1 MLTQEAIVEAL
12 KKVKFPGL
20 SRDIVSFG
28 FVRDVKVEGGNVSFT
43 IHFQTDNPAV
53 GQQLQRDAEA
63 AVRAMPG
70 VQNVN
75 VHLEVA
81 PRQAAP
87 MPGGQK
93 GMLEGVRYKIAVAS
107 GKGGVGKSTV
117 STNLSLALVALGY
130 TVGLLDAD
138 IYGPSQQMMLGIE
151 GRPQID
157 DRDEKI
163 MPMENHG
170 VKTMSLGL
178 ITDPDTPVIW
188 RGPMVMKA
196 LDQFLTD
203 VKWGTLDFMII
214 DLPPG
219 TGDAQLTLTQKVP
232 LTGAVVVT
240 TPQDV
245 ALIDARKGLAMF
257 RKVNVPV
264 LGIVENMSYFIC
276 RHCGER
282 EEIFGHGGGRKTAE
296 MLGVPFLG
304 EVPIDPKVVIGGD
317 SGEPIVVMDPQSAAA
332 QAFTSIAAKSRR
344 SDRERHRRPHAR
356 RRPRTRPHALIWSAA
371 AMPPLFMFG
380 KEKPPASPTPNA
392 PVLHCSFCNKPQRY
406 VRKLIAGPNVNICD
420 ECVESAWTSSAK
432 IARMRRRRLKNPL
445 GLTAIRQ
452 LAHSVA
458 CQSGS
463 LKRS

>member
-1 MLTQEAIVEAL
+1 MATQDEVLDAL
-12 KKVKFPGL
+12 KKVRFPGL

-28 FVRDVKVEGGNVSFT
+28 FVHDVKVEGSNVSFL
-43 IHFQTDNPAV
+43 IRFQTENPSVA
-53 GQQLQRDAEA
+53 QQIAREAEA
-63 AVRAMPG
+63 AVKALPG
-70 VQNVN
+70 VSNVK
-75 VHLEVA
+75 VA
-81 PRQAAP
+81 VDVAARQAGPGPASSAP
-87 MPGGQK
+87 GRILPGVK
-93 GMLEGVRYKIAVAS
+93 YTIAVAS

-117 STNLSLALVALGY
+117 STNLALAIRQLGY

-151 GRPQID
+151 GRPVVGE
-157 DRDEKI
+157 DEKI
-163 MPMENHG
+163 VPMENHG

-178 ITDPDTPVIW
+178 ITSPDEPVIW

-203 VKWGTLDFMII
+203 VNWGELDFMII

-282 EEIFGHGGGRKTAE
+282 EEIFGHGGGKKTAG

-304 EVPIDPKVVIGGD
+304 EVPIDPKVVVGGD
-317 SGEPIVVMDPQSAAA
+317 SGEPIVVLNPESPAA
-332 QAFTSIAAKSRR
+332 QAFVELAKHVVKQIESGTAGHTH
-344 SDRERHRRPHAR
+344 DHHDHDHA
-356 RRPRTRPHALIWSAA
+356 HA
-371 AMPPLFMFG
+371 
-380 KEKPPASPTPNA
+380 
-392 PVLHCSFCNKPQRY
+392 H
-406 VRKLIAGPNVNICD
+406 
-420 ECVESAWTSSAK
+420 
-432 IARMRRRRLKNPL
+432 
-445 GLTAIRQ
+445 
-452 LAHSVA
+452 
-458 CQSGS
+458 
-463 LKRS
+463 

>member
-1 MLTQEAIVEAL
+1 MPTQEQVLDAL

-28 FVRDVKVEGGNVSFT
+28 FVRDVSVEGGVVTFA
-43 IHFQTDNPAV
+43 IHFQTENPSV
-53 GQQLQRDAEA
+53 GQQIARDAET
-63 AVRAMPG
+63 AVRALDG
-70 VQNVN
+70 VSD
-75 VHLEVA
+75 VHLNLEIGA
-81 PRQAAP
+81 KQ
-87 MPGGQK
+87 GGVTSATGAMQPAI
-93 GMLEGVRYKIAVAS
+93 LAGVKYRIAVAS

-117 STNLSLALVALGY
+117 STNLALALRGLGY

-157 DRDEKI
+157 EADEKI
-163 MPMENHG
+163 VPMERHG
-170 VKTMSLGL
+170 IKTMSLGL

-196 LDQFLTD
+196 IDQFLTD

-219 TGDAQLTLTQKVP
+219 TGDAQLTLTQKAG

-264 LGIVENMSYFIC
+264 LGIVENMSYFLC

-282 EEIFGHGGGRKTAE
+282 EEIFGHGGGQKTAG

-304 EVPIDPKVVIGGD
+304 EVPIDPKVVVGGD
-317 SGEPIVVMDPQSAAA
+317 TGEPIVTSDPDA
-332 QAFTSIAAKSRR
+332 
-344 SDRERHRRPHAR
+344 
-356 RRPRTRPHALIWSAA
+356 
-371 AMPPLFMFG
+371 
-380 KEKPPASPTPNA
+380 PASLA
-392 PVLHCSFCNKPQRY
+392 FRELARQVVEQ
-406 VRKLIAGPNVNICD
+406 
-420 ECVESAWTSSAK
+420 VESGMAGHTH
-432 IARMRRRRLKNPL
+432 
-445 GLTAIRQ
+445 GHDHDHDHQ
-452 LAHSVA
+452 HDHDHAHTH
-458 CQSGS
+458 
-463 LKRS
+463 

>member
-1 MLTQEAIVEAL
+1 MPSQDEVLEAL
-12 KKVKFPGL
+12 KKVRFPGL

-28 FVRDVKVEGGNVSFT
+28 FIHDLRVDGGDVIFTVR
-43 IHFQTDNPAV
+43 FQTENPAV
-53 GQQLQRDAEA
+53 GQQIARDAES
-63 AVRAMPG
+63 AVRALPG
-70 VQNVN
+70 VTN
-75 VHLEVA
+75 VHVSLDIGA
-81 PRQAAP
+81 RQAAAP
-87 MPGGQK
+87 SSGQGGILPGVK
-93 GMLEGVRYKIAVAS
+93 YKIAVAS

-117 STNLSLALVALGY
+117 STNLALALRAIGY

-157 DRDEKI
+157 ESDEKI

-203 VKWGTLDFMII
+203 VKWGELDFMII

-219 TGDAQLTLTQKVP
+219 TGDAQLTMTQKVP

-264 LGIVENMSYFIC
+264 IGIVENMSYYIC

-296 MLGVPFLG
+296 VLGVPFLG
-304 EVPIDPKVVIGGD
+304 EVPLDPKVVVGGD
-317 SGEPIVVMDPQSAAA
+317 SGEPIVILDPS
-332 QAFTSIAAKSRR
+332 
-344 SDRERHRRPHAR
+344 
-356 RRPRTRPHALIWSAA
+356 
-371 AMPPLFMFG
+371 
-380 KEKPPASPTPNA
+380 
-392 PVLHCSFCNKPQRY
+392 
-406 VRKLIAGPNVNICD
+406 
-420 ECVESAWTSSAK
+420 
-432 IARMRRRRLKNPL
+432 
-445 GLTAIRQ
+445 
-452 LAHSVA
+452 SVA
-458 CQSGS
+458 SEAFRELARTIVKQIESGAIGHTHDHDHDHDHVHAH
-463 LKRS
+463 

>member
-1 MLTQEAIVEAL
+1 MPSHDQVIEAL
-12 KKVKFPGL
+12 KKVRFPGL

-28 FVRDVKVEGGNVSFT
+28 FVRDVRIDGGRVAFT
-43 IHFQTDNPAV
+43 IHFQTENPAV
-53 GQQLQRDAEA
+53 GQQVARESEA
-63 AVRAMPG
+63 AVRALDG
-70 VQNVN
+70 VDDVRVN
-75 VHLEVA
+75 LEVG
-81 PRQAAP
+81 PRGSQGGP
-87 MPGGQK
+87 GMPAGAQPPQQI
-93 GMLEGVRYKIAVAS
+93 LSGVKFKIAVAS

-117 STNLSLALVALGY
+117 STNLALSLRRLGY

-138 IYGPSQQMMLGIE
+138 IYGPSQQMMLGVE
-151 GRPQID
+151 GKPQID
-157 DRDEKI
+157 EADEKI

-203 VKWGTLDFMII
+203 VKWGELDFMII

-264 LGIVENMSYFIC
+264 LGIVENMSFYIC

-304 EVPIDPKVVIGGD
+304 EVPLDAKVVVGGD
-317 SGEPIVVMDPQSAAA
+317 SGEPIVILDPEAP
-332 QAFTSIAAKSRR
+332 AAKAF
-344 SDRERHRRPHAR
+344 EELAR
-356 RRPRTRPHALIWSAA
+356 R
-371 AMPPLFMFG
+371 
-380 KEKPPASPTPNA
+380 
-392 PVLHCSFCNKPQRY
+392 V
-406 VRKLIAGPNVNICD
+406 VRQIETGAVGHTH
-420 ECVESAWTSSAK
+420 E
-432 IARMRRRRLKNPL
+432 M
-445 GLTAIRQ
+445 
-452 LAHSVA
+452 AHTH
-458 CQSGS
+458 
-463 LKRS
+463 

>member
-1 MLTQEAIVEAL
+1 MPTQDEVLEAL

-28 FVRDVKVEGGNVSFT
+28 FVRDIRIDGASVSFT
-43 IHFQTDNPAV
+43 IHFQTENPAV
-53 GQQLQRDAEA
+53 GQQLSRDAEK
-63 AVRAMPG
+63 AVRALAG
-70 VQNVN
+70 VDD
-75 VHLEVA
+75 VHVKLEVA
-81 PRQAAP
+81 PRQSAGPAAA
-87 MPGGQK
+87 GGQ
-93 GMLEGVRYKIAVAS
+93 GQAGILEGVRFKIAVAS

-117 STNLSLALVALGY
+117 STNLSLALRALGY

-157 DRDEKI
+157 ETDEKI

-203 VKWGTLDFMII
+203 VKWGELDFMII

-264 LGIVENMSYFIC
+264 MGIVENMSYFIC

-282 EEIFGHGGGRKTAE
+282 EEIFGHGGGKRTAE

-304 EVPIDPKVVIGGD
+304 EVPIDPKVVVGGD
-317 SGEPIVVMDPQSAAA
+317 SGEPIVVLDPQSPAAEAFRDIARQIVA
-332 QAFTSIAAKSRR
+332 Q
-344 SDRERHRRPHAR
+344 
-356 RRPRTRPHALIWSAA
+356 
-371 AMPPLFMFG
+371 
-380 KEKPPASPTPNA
+380 
-392 PVLHCSFCNKPQRY
+392 
-406 VRKLIAGPNVNICD
+406 
-420 ECVESAWTSSAK
+420 VES
-432 IARMRRRRLKNPL
+432 
-445 GLTAIRQ
+445 GTAGHTHGTKEP
-452 LAHSVA
+452 AHVH
-458 CQSGS
+458 
-463 LKRS
+463 

>member
-1 MLTQEAIVEAL
+1 MATVTQQQVLDAL
-12 KKVKFPGL
+12 KSVRFPGL

-28 FVRDVKVEGGNVSFT
+28 FIHDLKIDGGNVALT
-43 IHFQTDNPAV
+43 IRFQTENPSV
-53 GQQLQRDAEA
+53 GQQLSRDADV
-63 AVRAMPG
+63 AVRG
-70 VQNVN
+70 VEGVTNVDIH
-75 VHLEVA
+75 VDIIDRQMA
-81 PRQAAP
+81 PNANAG
-87 MPGGQK
+87 MGGQK
-93 GMLEGVRYKIAVAS
+93 GILEGVTYKIAVAS

-117 STNLSLALVALGY
+117 STNLALSLRALGF

-157 DRDEKI
+157 ETDEKI
-163 MPMENHG
+163 MPMERHG
-170 VKTMSLGL
+170 IKTMSLGL

-203 VKWGTLDFMII
+203 VKWGVLDFMII

-264 LGIVENMSYFIC
+264 LGIIENMSYYLC
-276 RHCGER
+276 PHCGER

-304 EVPIDPKVVIGGD
+304 EVPIDAKVVVGGD
-317 SGEPIVVMDPQSAAA
+317 SGEPIVVSSPDSPAAA
-332 QAFTSIAAKSRR
+332 AF
-344 SDRERHRRPHAR
+344 RELANQ
-356 RRPRTRPHALIWSAA
+356 IV
-371 AMPPLFMFG
+371 
-380 KEKPPASPTPNA
+380 K
-392 PVLHCSFCNKPQRY
+392 Q
-406 VRKLIAGPNVNICD
+406 
-420 ECVESAWTSSAK
+420 VES
-432 IARMRRRRLKNPL
+432 
-445 GLTAIRQ
+445 GTAGHTHGHDHDHDHDHDH
-452 LAHSVA
+452 AHTH
-458 CQSGS
+458 
-463 LKRS
+463 

>member
-1 MLTQEAIVEAL
+1 MPTQEQVVEAL
-12 KKVKFPGL
+12 KKVRFPGL

-28 FVRDVKVEGGNVSFT
+28 FVRDVEVKDGNVALT
-43 IHFQTDNPAV
+43 IHFQSENPAV
-53 GQQLQRDAEA
+53 GQQLGRDAEA
-63 AVRAMPG
+63 AVRALDG
-70 VQNVN
+70 VRDVR
-75 VHLEVA
+75 VHVEIA
-81 PRQAAP
+81 PRQAASP
-87 MPGGQK
+87 AMAGGI
-93 GMLEGVRYKIAVAS
+93 LENVRYKIAVAS

-117 STNLSLALVALGY
+117 STNLSLALKSLGFS
-130 TVGLLDAD
+130 VGLLDAD

-157 DRDEKI
+157 ERDEKI

-203 VKWGTLDFMII
+203 VKWGTLDFMVI

-282 EEIFGHGGGRKTAE
+282 EEIFGHGGGKKTAE

-304 EVPIDPKVVIGGD
+304 EVPIDPKVVLGGD
-317 SGEPIVVMDPQSAAA
+317 SGQPIVIMDPNSAAA
-332 QAFTSIAAKSRR
+332 QAFMSL
-344 SDRERHRRPHAR
+344 AR
-356 RRPRTRPHALIWSAA
+356 Q
-371 AMPPLFMFG
+371 
-380 KEKPPASPTPNA
+380 
-392 PVLHCSFCNKPQRY
+392 VVDQ
-406 VRKLIAGPNVNICD
+406 
-420 ECVESAWTSSAK
+420 VESGSAGQTQGTHQHVH
-432 IARMRRRRLKNPL
+432 A
-445 GLTAIRQ
+445 
-452 LAHSVA
+452 
-458 CQSGS
+458 
-463 LKRS
+463 

>member
-1 MLTQEAIVEAL
+1 MPTPEMVLDAL

-28 FVRDVKVEGGNVSFT
+28 FVHDLKVQDGAVTFT
-43 IHFQTDNPAV
+43 IRFQSENPNVGRQLVTDS
-53 GQQLQRDAEA
+53 EA
-63 AVRAMPG
+63 AVRALPG
-70 VQNVN
+70 VTSVTATLDVGSRQQQAPASRGEI
-75 VHLEVA
+75 LESV
-81 PRQAAP
+81 
-87 MPGGQK
+87 K
-93 GMLEGVRYKIAVAS
+93 YKIAVAS

-117 STNLSLALVALGY
+117 STNLSLALRQLGF

-138 IYGPSQQMMLGIE
+138 IYGPSQQMMLGIS

-157 DRDEKI
+157 EQDEKI
-163 MPMENHG
+163 MPMERHG

-219 TGDAQLTLTQKVP
+219 TGDAQLTLTQRVP

-264 LGIVENMSYFIC
+264 LGIIENMSYFIC

-282 EEIFGHGGGRKTAE
+282 EEIFGHGGGKKTAE

-304 EVPIDPKVVIGGD
+304 EVPLDPKVVVGGD
-317 SGEPIVVMDPQSAAA
+317 SGEPIVVLDPTSPAAA
-332 QAFTSIAAKSRR
+332 AF
-344 SDRERHRRPHAR
+344 RELAR
-356 RRPRTRPHALIWSAA
+356 QVVA
-371 AMPPLFMFG
+371 
-380 KEKPPASPTPNA
+380 
-392 PVLHCSFCNKPQRY
+392 Q
-406 VRKLIAGPNVNICD
+406 
-420 ECVESAWTSSAK
+420 VESGMEGHTH
-432 IARMRRRRLKNPL
+432 
-445 GLTAIRQ
+445 GDHVHDH
-452 LAHSVA
+452 AHVH
-458 CQSGS
+458 
-463 LKRS
+463 

>member
-1 MLTQEAIVEAL
+1 MPTQEQVLEAL
-12 KKVKFPGL
+12 KKVRFPGL

-28 FVRDVKVEGGNVSFT
+28 FVRDVQVDGGNVSFT
-43 IHFQTDNPAV
+43 IHFQTENPAV
-53 GQQLQRDAEA
+53 GQQLARDSEA
-63 AVRAMPG
+63 AVRAIPG
-70 VQNVN
+70 VENVK
-75 VHLEVA
+75 VHLEVV
-81 PRQAAP
+81 PRQMAGPAT
-87 MPGGQK
+87 GGQA
-93 GMLEGVRYKIAVAS
+93 GILEGVRYKIAVAS

-117 STNLSLALVALGY
+117 STNLSLALHALGY
-130 TVGLLDAD
+130 SVGLLDAD

-157 DRDEKI
+157 EHDEKI
-163 MPMENHG
+163 VPMENHG
-170 VKTMSLGL
+170 IKTMSLGL

-264 LGIVENMSYFIC
+264 LGIIENMSYYIC
-276 RHCGER
+276 QHCGER
-282 EEIFGHGGGRKTAE
+282 TEIFGHGGGKKTAE

-304 EVPIDPKVVIGGD
+304 EVPIDPKVVLGGD
-317 SGEPIVVMDPQSAAA
+317 SGEPIVVLDPQSAAA
-332 QAFTSIAAKSRR
+332 VAFRELAK
-344 SDRERHRRPHAR
+344 EVA
-356 RRPRTRPHALIWSAA
+356 T
-371 AMPPLFMFG
+371 
-380 KEKPPASPTPNA
+380 
-392 PVLHCSFCNKPQRY
+392 Q
-406 VRKLIAGPNVNICD
+406 
-420 ECVESAWTSSAK
+420 VESGMPGHTH
-432 IARMRRRRLKNPL
+432 
-445 GLTAIRQ
+445 GVHEH
-452 LAHSVA
+452 AHIH
-458 CQSGS
+458 
-463 LKRS
+463 

>member
-1 MLTQEAIVEAL
+1 MPTQEEVLDAL
-12 KKVKFPGL
+12 KKVRFPGL

-28 FVRDVKVEGGNVSFT
+28 FIHDVRVAAREGDIGVTDVIFT
-43 IHFQTDNPAV
+43 IRFQTENPAI
-53 GQQLQRDAEA
+53 GQQIQREAEA
-63 AVRAMPG
+63 AVRALPG
-70 VQNVN
+70 VGN
-75 VHLEVA
+75 VHVQLDIGA
-81 PRQAAP
+81 RQQPAATASGHGTP
-87 MPGGQK
+87 ILRDVK
-93 GMLEGVRYKIAVAS
+93 YKIAVAS

-117 STNLSLALVALGY
+117 STNLALSLRGLGY

-157 DRDEKI
+157 ESDEKI
-163 MPMENHG
+163 MPMESHG
-170 VKTMSLGL
+170 IKTMSLGL

-203 VKWGTLDFMII
+203 VKWGELDFMII

-264 LGIVENMSYFIC
+264 LGIIENMSYFIC
-276 RHCGER
+276 KHCGER
-282 EEIFGHGGGRKTAE
+282 EEIFGHGGGRRTAE

-304 EVPIDPKVVIGGD
+304 EVPIDPKVVVGGD
-317 SGEPIVVMDPQSAAA
+317 SGEPIVILDP
-332 QAFTSIAAKSRR
+332 TSIAAEAF
-344 SDRERHRRPHAR
+344 RELAR
-356 RRPRTRPHALIWSAA
+356 TIV
-371 AMPPLFMFG
+371 
-380 KEKPPASPTPNA
+380 KQIE
-392 PVLHCSFCNKPQRY
+392 
-406 VRKLIAGPNVNICD
+406 
-420 ECVESAWTSSAK
+420 
-432 IARMRRRRLKNPL
+432 
-445 GLTAIRQ
+445 
-452 LAHSVA
+452 
-458 CQSGS
+458 SGS
-463 LKRS
+463 VGHTHDHQHDHDHEHAHTH

>member
-1 MLTQEAIVEAL
+1 
-12 KKVKFPGL
+12 VK
-20 SRDIVSFG
+20 
-28 FVRDVKVEGGNVSFT
+28 
-43 IHFQTDNPAV
+43 
-53 GQQLQRDAEA
+53 
-63 AVRAMPG
+63 
-70 VQNVN
+70 
-75 VHLEVA
+75 
-81 PRQAAP
+81 
-87 MPGGQK
+87 
-93 GMLEGVRYKIAVAS
+93 YKIAVAS

-117 STNLSLALVALGY
+117 STNLALSLKALGY

-157 DRDEKI
+157 EHDEKI

-170 VKTMSLGL
+170 IKTMSLGL

-203 VKWGTLDFMII
+203 VKWGELDFMII

-257 RKVNVPV
+257 RKVSVPV
-264 LGIVENMSYFIC
+264 LGIIENMSYYIC

-282 EEIFGHGGGRKTAE
+282 EEIFGHGGGKRTAE

-304 EVPIDPKVVIGGD
+304 EVPLDPQVVVGGD
-317 SGEPIVVMDPQSAAA
+317 SGEPIVVLDPKSPASAA
-332 QAFTSIAAKSRR
+332 F
-344 SDRERHRRPHAR
+344 RELAR
-356 RRPRTRPHALIWSAA
+356 QI
-371 AMPPLFMFG
+371 
-380 KEKPPASPTPNA
+380 
-392 PVLHCSFCNKPQRY
+392 VQQ
-406 VRKLIAGPNVNICD
+406 
-420 ECVESAWTSSAK
+420 VET
-432 IARMRRRRLKNPL
+432 
-445 GLTAIRQ
+445 GLTGHTHGVHEH
-452 LAHSVA
+452 AHA
-458 CQSGS
+458 H
-463 LKRS
+463 

>member
-1 MLTQEAIVEAL
+1 
-12 KKVKFPGL
+12 
-20 SRDIVSFG
+20 
-28 FVRDVKVEGGNVSFT
+28 VRDVKVDGGDVSFT
-43 IHFQTDNPAV
+43 IHFQSENPSV
-53 GQQLQRDAEA
+53 GQQLSRDAEA
-63 AVRAMPG
+63 AVRAVPG
-70 VQNVN
+70 VQNVR
-75 VHLEVA
+75 VQLDVA
-81 PRQAAP
+81 QRQTPSA
-87 MPGGQK
+87 MPGAQH
-93 GMLEGVRYKIAVAS
+93 GMLEGVRFKIAVAS

-117 STNLSLALVALGY
+117 STNLSLALRGLGY
-130 TVGLLDAD
+130 SVGLLDAD

-163 MPMENHG
+163 IPMENHG

-264 LGIVENMSYFIC
+264 LGIIENMSYFIC
-276 RHCGER
+276 RHCGQR
-282 EEIFGHGGGRKTAE
+282 EEIFGHGGGKRTAE

-317 SGEPIVVMDPQSAAA
+317 TGQPIVVMDPQSAAA
-332 QAFTSIAAKSRR
+332 KAFQELAAQIAR
-344 SDRERHRRPHAR
+344 
-356 RRPRTRPHALIWSAA
+356 
-371 AMPPLFMFG
+371 
-380 KEKPPASPTPNA
+380 
-392 PVLHCSFCNKPQRY
+392 Q
-406 VRKLIAGPNVNICD
+406 
-420 ECVESAWTSSAK
+420 VES
-432 IARMRRRRLKNPL
+432 
-445 GLTAIRQ
+445 GLAGHTHGEPEH
-452 LAHSVA
+452 AHIH
-458 CQSGS
+458 
-463 LKRS
+463 